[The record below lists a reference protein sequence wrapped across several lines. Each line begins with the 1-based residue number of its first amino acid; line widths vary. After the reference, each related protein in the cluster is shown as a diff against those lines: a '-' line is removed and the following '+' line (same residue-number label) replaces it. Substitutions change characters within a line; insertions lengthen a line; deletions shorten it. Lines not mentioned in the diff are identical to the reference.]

1 MARKTLQEYLD
12 TQYPYTVEPDP
23 EGGFVVIFPDLPG
36 CATVA
41 ETPEEIHPMAEDVR
55 RLWIETAYAYG
66 MEIPEPLRS
75 EQYSGRFV
83 LRMPRSLHRRLA
95 EAARRNGVSL
105 NTYTVALIERALGST
120 ANDERLERIERR
132 LERIERRLVNL
143 STRFDLDMHVKE
155 SPYQVDW
162 ETTPEASPAP
172 VGAPEN
178 GRGRRDRLTLIKG
191 GVAA

>member
-12 TQYPYTVEPDP
+12 TIYPYTVEPDP

-66 MEIPEPLRS
+66 MEIPEPLSS

-105 NTYTVALIERALGST
+105 NTYTVALIERALGSMAT
-120 ANDERLERIERR
+120 DERLGRIERR
-132 LERIERRLVNL
+132 LERIERRLVDL
-143 STRFDLDMHVKE
+143 SARFDLDVRVKE
-155 SPYQVDW
+155 SPYRVDW

-172 VGAPEN
+172 VGAPEH
-178 GRGRRDRLTLIKG
+178 GHGQRDRFTLIKG

>member
-12 TQYPYTVEPDP
+12 TPYPYTVEPDP

-41 ETPEEIHPMAEDVR
+41 ETPEEIHPMAEEAR
-55 RLWIETAYAYG
+55 RLWIETVYEEG
-66 MEIPEPLRS
+66 MDVPEPLLRA
-75 EQYSGRFV
+75 QYSGRFV

-120 ANDERLERIERR
+120 AKDQRLERIERR
-132 LERIERRLVNL
+132 LERIERRLVDL
-143 STRFDLDMHVKE
+143 STRFDLDVRVKE
-155 SPYQVDW
+155 SPFRVEW
-162 ETTPEASPAP
+162 ETTPDASPAP
-172 VGAPEN
+172 VGEPE
-178 GRGRRDRLTLIKG
+178 RGSRQRDRFTLIKG

>member
-12 TQYPYTVEPDP
+12 TPYPYTVEPDP

-41 ETPEEIHPMAEDVR
+41 ETPEEIHPMAEEAR
-55 RLWIETAYAYG
+55 RLWIESVYERG
-66 MEIPEPLRS
+66 MDVPEPLGV

-95 EAARRNGVSL
+95 EAARRDGVSL
-105 NTYTVALIERALGST
+105 NTYTVSLIERALGST
-120 ANDERLERIERR
+120 AKDERLERIERR

-143 STRFDLDMHVKE
+143 STRFDLDVRVKE
-155 SPYQVDW
+155 SPYRVDW